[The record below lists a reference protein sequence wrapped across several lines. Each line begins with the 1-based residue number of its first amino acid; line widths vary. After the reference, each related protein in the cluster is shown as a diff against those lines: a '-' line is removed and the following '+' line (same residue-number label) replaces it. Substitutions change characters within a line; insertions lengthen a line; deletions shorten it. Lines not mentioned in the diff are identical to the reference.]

1 MQDDATQP
9 KPWERALATLDQK
22 GGYFYEEEPT
32 WMWQALRSTTIPPP
46 PPERVDLDRVVKSIT
61 ERPPEPLCE
70 PLPPRRAKVDRRAFE
85 VSMAINVALGL
96 AVVACL
102 GFVLLRP
109 ERVVHT
115 PIMVE
120 AIAPGPSV
128 EWPDPDELP
137 EGVDP
142 PIAAGA
148 LAPLGTALPS
158 SVESV
163 EEPTPQL
170 IVMPPVRIQVPATRL
185 AANPATSQPPDQAA
199 NEAAPAAQP
208 VTPTPAPPAPGLP
221 ERPSRVDVAV
231 AMDRVAPGIR
241 ACAEGLGGERVH
253 LFFHFRS
260 NGTVRSALVEGT
272 RAAPDQRSCMARAA
286 REASV
291 PPFAQDSLSV
301 RYPFTL

>member
-1 MQDDATQP
+1 
-9 KPWERALATLDQK
+9 
-22 GGYFYEEEPT
+22 
-32 WMWQALRSTTIPPP
+32 
-46 PPERVDLDRVVKSIT
+46 
-61 ERPPEPLCE
+61 
-70 PLPPRRAKVDRRAFE
+70 
-85 VSMAINVALGL
+85 MAINVALGL

-137 EGVDP
+137 EDVDP
-142 PIAAGA
+142 PVAAGA

-158 SVESV
+158 AVEPI

-170 IVMPPVRIQVPATRL
+170 IVMPPVRIRVPATRL
-185 AANPATSQPPDQAA
+185 AVNPSTSQ
-199 NEAAPAAQP
+199 AAPAAQP

-221 ERPSRVDVAV
+221 ERPSRADVAV

-241 ACAEGLGGERVH
+241 ACGEGLGGERVH
-253 LFFHFRS
+253 LFFQFRS

-291 PPFAQDSLSV
+291 PPFAQESLSV
-301 RYPFTL
+301 GYPFTL